1 MTLVEVIAGMAL
13 LASVL
18 VAMLLARAGYMRQTA
33 RANRRLEA
41 VAAADALLTAWH
53 RDPATLHPGSGGPV
67 AGDGQLAWRT
77 RLVASAEAESL
88 GARVVRLEVLD
99 ERPAA
104 SPSPVLA
111 TVEFLVEPENHEPLA
126 PAATQAVS
134 SGGQGTAQQ
143 GKHRGIGKPHAP
155 SVHTP

>member
-1 MTLVEVIAGMAL
+1 
-13 LASVL
+13 VL

-104 SPSPVLA
+104 SPSR
-111 TVEFLVEPENHEPLA
+111 A